1 MKNLYKKIDKIKFV
15 SKFNKNGI
23 PKDLAERIYTSRLL
37 GANPDLV
44 LHGGGN
50 TSVKSMIRDVDEE
63 IYDVIYIKG
72 SGSDLGSIGPQDFP
86 AVKIDPL
93 MNLMKKKF
101 VTDEE
106 MVSYIRKNLINIS
119 SPNPSVETLVH
130 AIIKE
135 KFVDHTHSNSI
146 LEITDRPDGLKLSKN
161 LFGKNFII
169 IPYIMPGYLLARK
182 VYKMYRQDKEIH
194 GLILFKHGIFTFA
207 DSAEESY
214 GRMIN
219 AVSTAENFLNKQ
231 KTKKISKIKTKITN
245 ILPTEIAPII
255 RGYLSSEKTQ
265 ILNFRT
271 NSSLLSAINSRDIEL
286 FLKKGV
292 ITPDHVIRTKPVP
305 LVMNIDKCNNS
316 NDFRKLF
323 LKKLSSYRKNYI
335 KYFTKNSESKKMY
348 RMLNPLPQIIII
360 QNMGIFSLGRNLQ
373 ESIIN
378 GDISETSIK
387 TIYRIEKKSKFISI
401 PSKDIFDVEYWSLE
415 QAKLKKVSL
424 PLEGKI
430 TVITGGKGT
439 IGFATAEKFK
449 KMGAE
454 VVLLDLNNKKLIN
467 EDFDYYHCDVTKRS
481 EVKKVLLKISKKYG
495 GLDIVISN
503 AGNAFQHE
511 IATLSD
517 SDLHKSFEINFF
529 SHQIVASESVLLMKK
544 QNLGGCLLFNISK
557 QSVNPGVN
565 FGSYGLPKSAL
576 LFLCK
581 QYALEYGHLGIRANG
596 INADRIVSGLLTKK
610 MILKRSK
617 SRNLSITDYLKGNLL
632 GEQVFAEDVANAF
645 YSLSV
650 SHKTTAAVLS
660 VDGGNIEASMR

>member
-1 MKNLYKKIDKIKFV
+1 MKNLYKKIDIIKFV
-15 SKFNKNGI
+15 SKFKKNGI

-37 GANPDLV
+37 GANPALV

-50 TSVKSMIRDVDEE
+50 TSVKSTIRDVDEE
-63 IYDVIYIKG
+63 TYDVIYVKG
-72 SGSDLGSIGPQDFP
+72 SGSDLGSIGPQGFP

-93 MNLMKKKF
+93 TNLMKKKF

-106 MVSYIRKNLINIS
+106 MVGYIRKNLINIS

-146 LEITDRPDGLKLSKN
+146 LEITDRPDGLKLCKN
-161 LFGKNFII
+161 LFGKKFII
-169 IPYIMPGYLLARK
+169 IPYVMPGYLLARM

-214 GRMIN
+214 SRMIS

-231 KTKKISKIKTKITN
+231 KAKKISKIKTKITN
-245 ILPTEIAPII
+245 ILPSEVAPII
-255 RGYLSSEKTQ
+255 RGYLSLEKKH

-292 ITPDHVIRTKPVP
+292 ITPDHVIRTKSVP
-305 LVMNIDKCNNS
+305 LVLNIDKCNNS
-316 NDFRKLF
+316 DDFRKLF
-323 LKKLSSYRKNYI
+323 LKKLSLYRKNYI
-335 KYFTKNSESKKMY
+335 KYFTKNSKSKKMY

-360 QNMGIFSLGRNLQ
+360 QNMGIFSLGRNFQ

-401 PSKDIFDVEYWSLE
+401 PIKDIFDVEYWSLE
-415 QAKLKKVSL
+415 QAKLKKASL

-439 IGFATAEKFK
+439 IGLATAKKFR

-481 EVKKVLLKISKKYG
+481 EVKKVLLKICKKYG
-495 GLDIVISN
+495 GLDVVISN

-544 QNLGGCLLFNISK
+544 QNIGGCLLFNISK

-576 LFLCK
+576 LSLCK
-581 QYALEYGHLGIRANG
+581 QYALEYGHLGIRSNG
-596 INADRIVSGLLTKK
+596 INADRIVSGLLTKE

-617 SRNLSITDYLKGNLL
+617 SRNLSTTDYLKGNLL
-632 GEQVFAEDVANAF
+632 GKQVFAEDVADAF
-645 YSLSV
+645 YSLSI